1 MSIEAMDR
9 REELAQREY
18 ALKRNINEEQM
29 CTLLTLERFGW
40 TLKFVRKSP
49 LGPLAAVYDPEK
61 HALAIIEPDGRL
73 NEQPHLVFRPAA

>member
-9 REELAQREY
+9 REELTQREH

-40 TLKFVRKSP
+40 TLRFVRKSP

-61 HALAIIEPDGRL
+61 RSLAIIEPDGRL